1 MASLV
6 AETQLE
12 KDVANNAGVIP
23 IWPWLDETGKTKD
36 GLLPNIYANM
46 LLQAKRDNGQA
57 GIIKRCDHDGCEH
70 DYKAM
75 FWRSADTPENIV
87 PVGWTDFGGPHHFTE
102 CPNCRARDIRDI
114 GLDEFMED
122 GRVDANLKH
131 GSTGSSG
138 TSDKPLHES
147 NEVPSSSRPTQRWV
161 QYGRR
166 QESELKKE
174 AKKLFKNHPEHLKA
188 ALQEIDKDEREK
200 RANAAQ
206 YRKRKKDDEEYYEKR
221 KKTKI
226 KGQRGFIGGAYRR
239 KKKTRKRRKKRTRRR
254 RKSRRK
260 SRRKKKHRKK
270 RTRRR
275 K

>member
-6 AETQLE
+6 VETQLE
-12 KDVANNAGVIP
+12 KDVASNAGVIP
-23 IWPWLDETGKTKD
+23 IWPWLDENGKTKD

-46 LLQAKRDNGQA
+46 LLQAKRDNGQE

-87 PVGWTDFGGPHHFTE
+87 PEGWTDFGGPHHFSE
-102 CPNCRARDIRDI
+102 CPNCRARDIQDI

-138 TSDKPLHES
+138 ASDKPL
-147 NEVPSSSRPTQRWV
+147 RPGSPAVVSHHPTIHNTA
-161 QYGRR
+161 RR
-166 QESELKKE
+166 TNMLLKESELKQQ
-174 AKKLFKNHPEHLKA
+174 ARKLFKNNPEHLRAVLK
-188 ALQEIDKDEREK
+188 QIDKDERKK
-200 RANAAQ
+200 RANAAED
-206 YRKRKKDDEEYYEKR
+206 RRRKKDDEEYYEKR
-221 KKTKI
+221 KRRAKKNKI
-226 KGQRGFIGGAYRR
+226 KGQRGFIGGASRR
-239 KKKTRKRRKKRTRRR
+239 KKKTRKRRK
-254 RKSRRK
+254 SRRK
-260 SRRKKKHRKK
+260 SRHKKRHRKK

-275 K
+275 R

>member
-12 KDVANNAGVIP
+12 KDVASNAGVIP
-23 IWPWLDETGKTKD
+23 IYPWFKDGKPKD

-46 LLQAKRDNGQA
+46 LLQEKRANGQE
-57 GIIKRCDHDGCEH
+57 GIIKRCDHDGCEN

-87 PVGWTDFGGPHHFTE
+87 PEGWTDFGGSHHFTE

-122 GRVDANLKH
+122 GRVDINLKH
-131 GSTGSSG
+131 GSTGSSD
-138 TSDKPLHES
+138 TNDKPLRPLTVS
-147 NEVPSSSRPTQRWV
+147 LPRPTINNTE
-161 QYGRR
+161 RR
-166 QESELKKE
+166 TNMLLNESELKKE
-174 AKKLFKNHPEHLKA
+174 ARKLFKKRPDHLRVVLK
-188 ALQEIDKDEREK
+188 QIDEDESKK
-200 RANAAQ
+200 RANAAED
-206 YRKRKKDDEEYYEKR
+206 RKRKNADAEYFKFIGQNKKS
-221 KKTKI
+221 KKT
-226 KGQRGFIGGAYRR
+226 GGKR
-239 KKKTRKRRKKRTRRR
+239 RRKKRTRRR
-254 RKSRRK
+254 RKSRGKSRRKSRGK

>member
-12 KDVANNAGVIP
+12 KDVASNAGVIP
-23 IWPWLDETGKTKD
+23 IYPWFKDGKPKD
-36 GLLPNIYANM
+36 GLLPDIYANR
-46 LLQAKRDNGQA
+46 LLEAKRANGQE
-57 GIIKRCDHDGCEH
+57 GIIKRCDHDGCEN

-87 PVGWTDFGGPHHFTE
+87 PEGWIDFGGPPHFSE

-122 GRVDANLKH
+122 GRVDHNLKH

-138 TSDKPLHES
+138 ASDKALRPLTVS
-147 NEVPSSSRPTQRWV
+147 LPRPTIKNTKK
-161 QYGRR
+161 RR
-166 QESELKKE
+166 NMLLKESELKKE
-174 AKKLFKNHPEHLKA
+174 ARKLWKNHPEHLRVVLK
-188 ALQEIDKDEREK
+188 QIDKEESKK
-200 RANAAQ
+200 RANAAED
-206 YRKRKKDDEEYYEKR
+206 RKRQNADAKYFKFIGQNKKR
-221 KKTKI
+221 KKT
-226 KGQRGFIGGAYRR
+226 GGKR
-239 KKKTRKRRKKRTRRR
+239 RRKKRTRRR

-260 SRRKKKHRKK
+260 SRGKSRRKKKHRKK

-275 K
+275 NK